1 MGKKSDKAKMIYGDD
16 LRFDKHTKAV
26 FDFATLFVHP
36 QHYTTLK
43 RELCLTELNFPMEE
57 PPVFDGVLEEEG
69 KFRFVFRT
77 TYSGINIPTT
87 AVQWLVACDGSVSI
101 RF

>member
-1 MGKKSDKAKMIYGDD
+1 MIYAADDD

-57 PPVFDGVLEEEG
+57 PPVFDGVLEED
-69 KFRFVFRT
+69 
-77 TYSGINIPTT
+77 
-87 AVQWLVACDGSVSI
+87 LVVRSHLEILHELRDGENLEDVVGVD
-101 RF
+101 